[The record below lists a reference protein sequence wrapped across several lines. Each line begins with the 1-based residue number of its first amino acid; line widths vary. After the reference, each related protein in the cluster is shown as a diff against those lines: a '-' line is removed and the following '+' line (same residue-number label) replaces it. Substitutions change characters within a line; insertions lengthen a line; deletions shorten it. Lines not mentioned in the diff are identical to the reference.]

1 MSNPPFGR
9 FPLNNTTPFTFRDS
23 YTFLELLNEFLETV
37 DTVEKNEIAFKKAVN
52 AALAEGKKA
61 ADDFMADM
69 TTKYRTVLS
78 QLIGYTIEVG
88 TDTYRA
94 SMMDGSVFEAYTLA
108 GVDNRLETLR
118 SDVDNN
124 IETLS
129 FTVNK
134 KIDDKTHGW
143 VNVKEYGAVGDGVT
157 LEYEAF
163 RDAFAGGNKT
173 VYVPEGEYR
182 INQHIQLEAN
192 TVVEMHPNAVLINE
206 SDIEY
211 VFLNGVYNNSSFST
225 GYNGPGNIT
234 IRGGVFD
241 GRVKVGRYRNSC
253 FIGISHAA
261 NVLIEN
267 VTFQNGYASHLLEI
281 NSSRDVTVRN
291 CAFKNLNNANLQ
303 NREFINIDY
312 SFGSGYPA
320 HGAYD
325 GTPCLNVTVENCS
338 FTNGSD
344 GVGTHSNPGGNKHSN
359 IKVLNNRFNNLSA
372 HAITPRY
379 WRDSLISGNT
389 VDGSLTAV
397 RISPGGETITVSGNV
412 FANVGNFE
420 NSAIYVNNANGCMF
434 TNNTITPRP
443 ADVYTEAIV
452 VSGTSRNT
460 YISTHGITDGTR
472 DGKIRIYNSAL
483 PSTINNVTTV
493 HLENGTKQS
502 VPFNATSKQGIVTI
516 ACRSGAQ
523 NSPRGI
529 YWVRCSNSVEM
540 FIEKI
545 SSVQYQDNVVLDKG
559 IPTVEGVEAGKFAV
573 YAGSD
578 GYIHLVNKTGDAR
591 TIDLSIVGN

>member
-1 MSNPPFGR
+1 MSIPPYGR

-37 DTVEKNEIAFKKAVN
+37 DTVEKNEIEFKEAVN
-52 AALAEGKKA
+52 TALAEGKKA

-69 TTKYRTVLS
+69 TTKYQTVLS
-78 QLIGYTIEVG
+78 RLIGYTIEVG

-108 GVDNRLETLR
+108 GVDNLLGALR
-118 SDVDNN
+118 
-124 IETLS
+124 
-129 FTVNK
+129 FAVNK
-134 KIDDKTHGW
+134 KIDDRTHGW
-143 VNVKEYGAVGDGVT
+143 VNVKEYGAVGDGVA
-157 LEYEAF
+157 LEYDAF

-173 VYVPEGEYR
+173 IYVPEGEYR
-182 INQHIQLEAN
+182 INHHIQLEAN

-211 VFLNGVYNNSSFST
+211 VFLNGVYNNASFST

-241 GRVKVGRYRNSC
+241 GRVKVGLYRKSC
-253 FIGISHAA
+253 FIGISHAS

-291 CAFKNLNNANLQ
+291 CTFKNLNDANLQ

-338 FTNGSD
+338 FSDGSD
-344 GVGTHSNPGGNKHSN
+344 GVGTHSDPGGNKHVN
-359 IKVLNNRFNNLSA
+359 IKVLNNRFSNLRA

-379 WRDSLISGNT
+379 WRDSLISGNM

-397 RISPGGETITVSGNV
+397 RISPSGETITVSDNV

-420 NSAIYVNNANGCMF
+420 NSAIYVNNVNGCMF

-443 ADVYTEAIV
+443 TNVYTEGIV

-460 YISTHGITDGTR
+460 HISTPGITDGAR
-472 DGKIRIYNSAL
+472 DGKLRIYNSAL
-483 PSTINNVTTV
+483 PATVNNVTSV
-493 HLENGTKQS
+493 YLENGTKQS
-502 VPFNATSKQGIVTI
+502 VPFNTSSKQGVVTI

-529 YWVRCSNSVEM
+529 YWVRCSNTTEM

-559 IPTVEGVEAGKFAV
+559 IPTVEGVEAGKFAI
-573 YAGSD
+573 YAGRD
-578 GYIHLVNKTGDAR
+578 GCIHLVNKTGDAR

>member
-37 DTVEKNEIAFKKAVN
+37 DTVEKNEIEFKKAVN

-69 TTKYRTVLS
+69 TSKYQTILS

-94 SMMDGSVFEAYTLA
+94 SMMDGSTFEAYTIA
-108 GVDNRLETLR
+108 GVDNLLGALR
-118 SDVDNN
+118 
-124 IETLS
+124 
-129 FTVNK
+129 FAVNK
-134 KIDDKTHGW
+134 KIDDRTHGW
-143 VNVKEYGAVGDGVT
+143 VNVKEYGAVGDGVA
-157 LEYEAF
+157 LEYDAF

-173 VYVPEGEYR
+173 IYVPEGEYR
-182 INQHIQLEAN
+182 INHHIQLEAN
-192 TVVEMHPNAVLINE
+192 TVVEMHPKAVLINE

-211 VFLNGVYNNSSFST
+211 VFLNGVYNNASFST

-241 GRVKVGRYRNSC
+241 GRVKVGLYRNSC

-281 NSSRDVTVRN
+281 NSSRDVIVRN
-291 CAFKNLNNANLQ
+291 CTFKNLNDANLQ

-344 GVGTHSNPGGNKHSN
+344 GVGTHSDPGVNKHVN

-372 HAITPRY
+372 HAITSRY
-379 WRDSLISGNT
+379 WRDSLISGN
-389 VDGSLTAV
+389 VIDGCLTAV
-397 RISPGGETITVSGNV
+397 RISPVGETITVTDNV

-420 NSAIYVNNANGCMF
+420 NSAIYVNNANGCLF
-434 TNNTITPRP
+434 TNNTITPKP
-443 ADVYTEAIV
+443 GDVYTEGIV

-483 PSTINNVTTV
+483 PATVNNVTSV
-493 HLENGTKQS
+493 YLENGTKQS

-529 YWVRCSNSVEM
+529 YWIRCSNTTEM

-545 SSVQYQDNVVLDKG
+545 SSVQYQDNVVTDKG
-559 IPTVEGVEAGKFAV
+559 IPTVNGVEAGKFAI

-578 GYIHLVNKTGDAR
+578 GCIHLVNKTGDAR